1 MLVET
6 ARHDRVV
13 VATLNRPDAMNAI
26 SAQVLVDVESV
37 LSDAEA
43 DDAVG
48 AFVLTGAGEKA
59 FAAGADIAE
68 FRGASA
74 VEARRIA
81 ERGQL
86 VTRRLERSRLPV
98 IAAINGY
105 ALGGGC
111 EIALACDIR
120 LAAETARLGQ
130 PEVTLGVVPGWGGSQ
145 RLPAVVGAGVAREMI
160 LTGRQVGAEEAHRV
174 GLVNAVYPKDSL
186 LDEAIALGNR
196 IAALPPLAIAWAK
209 ELTLAASSADL
220 DTRLEREREVFAL
233 TFATEDHAEG
243 VSAFLEKRKGE
254 FRGR

>member
-26 SAQVLVDVESV
+26 SAQVLVDVESA

-48 AFVLTGAGEKA
+48 AFVLTGSGEKA

>member
-13 VATLNRPDAMNAI
+13 VASLNRPDAMNAI
-26 SAQVLVDVESV
+26 SAQVLADLGAALTEAES
-37 LSDAEA
+37 DEG
-43 DDAVG
+43 VG
-48 AFVLTGAGEKA
+48 AFVLTGSGERA
-59 FAAGADIAE
+59 FAAGADISE

-74 VEARRIA
+74 VEARGIA
-81 ERGQL
+81 ERGQTL
-86 VTRRLERSRLPV
+86 TRRLERSRLPV

-145 RLPAVVGAGVAREMI
+145 RLPAIVGAGIAREMI
-160 LTGRQVGAEEAHRV
+160 LTGRHVGAEEAHRV
-174 GLVNAVYPKDSL
+174 GLVTAVFPNKQL
-186 LDEAIALGNR
+186 LQEAIDLGNR
-196 IAALPPLAIAWAK
+196 IAALPPLAVAWAK
-209 ELTLAASSADL
+209 DLTLGAMSADL

-243 VSAFLEKRKGE
+243 VSAFLEKRQGE

>member
-6 ARHDRVV
+6 SRHDRVV

-26 SAQVLVDVESV
+26 SAQVLEDLGAALAE
-37 LSDAEA
+37 AEA
-43 DDAVG
+43 DVGVG
-48 AFVLTGAGEKA
+48 ALVLTGSGEKA

-74 VEARRIA
+74 VDARDIA
-81 ERGQL
+81 ERGQSL
-86 VTRRLERSRLPV
+86 TRRLERSRLPV

-120 LAAETARLGQ
+120 LAADSARLGQ

-145 RLPAVVGAGVAREMI
+145 RLPAIVGAGIAREMI
-160 LTGRQVGAEEAHRV
+160 LTGRHVGAEEAHRV
-174 GLVNAVYPKDSL
+174 GLVNAVHPKDDL
-186 LDEAIALGNR
+186 LQSAIDLGNR
-196 IAALPPLAIAWAK
+196 IAALPPLAVAWAK
-209 ELTLAASSADL
+209 ELTLGAMSADL

-233 TFATEDHAEG
+233 TFATEDHTEG
-243 VSAFLEKRKGE
+243 VSAFLEKRQGE
-254 FRGR
+254 FHGR

>member
-1 MLVET
+1 VLVET

-233 TFATEDHAEG
+233 TFATEDHTEG

>member
-1 MLVET
+1 VLVET

-196 IAALPPLAIAWAK
+196 IAALPPLAVAWAK

-233 TFATEDHAEG
+233 TFATEDHTEG

>member
-1 MLVET
+1 VLVET

-48 AFVLTGAGEKA
+48 ALVLTGAGEKA

-196 IAALPPLAIAWAK
+196 IAALPPLAVAWAK

-233 TFATEDHAEG
+233 TFATEDHTEG